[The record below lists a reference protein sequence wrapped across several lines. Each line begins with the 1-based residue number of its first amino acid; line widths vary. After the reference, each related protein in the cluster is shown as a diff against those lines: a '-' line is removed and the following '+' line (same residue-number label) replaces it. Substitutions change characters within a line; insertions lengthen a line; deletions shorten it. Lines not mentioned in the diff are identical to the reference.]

1 MPGADALD
9 PSGIVCPKSTT
20 LWEHWMQKFRGPPT
34 GLCKGLCGG
43 CAGVVRAFSRISPP
57 LGVSFVRIWDII
69 LRKPW
74 TGLKSSVK
82 SLRKEMVPFPC
93 HACWLVS

>member
-1 MPGADALD
+1 MLGADALD
-9 PSGIVCPKSTT
+9 PSGIVRPKSTT

-43 CAGVVRAFSRISPP
+43 CAVVVRAFSRISPP

-74 TGLKSSVK
+74 TGLGSN
-82 SLRKEMVPFPC
+82 
-93 HACWLVS
+93 